1 MNTYIAHDAHN
12 AKNRE
17 VLHDNYGIQLPLIE
31 TRTAKVSEYITSRD
45 KGTYDLLMKTLETTL
60 LLVYC
65 VQDLL

>member
-31 TRTAKVSEYITSRD
+31 TRDAKVCATVLW
-45 KGTYDLLMKTLETTL
+45 G
-60 LLVYC
+60 V
-65 VQDLL
+65 